1 MVKARRP
8 RATDATTRV
17 RNLIAI
23 DASNVMARLAERTPE
38 MVTLFSRLRD
48 RSPLLTVIDSVF
60 PTATFA
66 ELALLSPIEQRAVN
80 EFYELLGDLRWY
92 MQYTEDMPLQL
103 QGKVTLMVAELE
115 ANHRLLTAVIGRP
128 DPEVRAVVN
137 AEIVARTERRGAI
150 APRKR
155 RRG

>member
-1 MVKARRP
+1 MVKRSKRRI
-8 RATDATTRV
+8 DAAARV

-23 DASNVMARLAERTPE
+23 DAANVMARLGERMEE

-48 RSPLLTVIDSVF
+48 RGPLLTVIDSLY
-60 PTATFA
+60 PTVTFR
-66 ELALLSPIEQRAVN
+66 ELALLPPVEQRAVN

-103 QGKVTLMVAELE
+103 QKKVIALVGGLE

-128 DPEVRAVVN
+128 DPDVAGVVN
-137 AEIVARTERRGAI
+137 AEVVARAERRAGAI

-155 RRG
+155 HRG